1 MRVVRAAG
9 GPPWGLSPFLCAT
22 TAGRSARHPHL
33 LRELLAHQR
42 QDQRRLPHLG
52 CAGRR
57 GQRGGQGRGAPLP
70 QDRPGPAPAPR
81 LPSPSPTPAW
91 APTLA
96 QQQDADVPLHSS
108 RPNSSRSTF
117 PVLCPHCPPTSP
129 ALPAPLTRPHQRARR
144 AREAGCAAVPPRG
157 RTRHCWRCTGQGA
170 GPRPRVL
177 LSPSSFPSSF
187 PLGQDQ
193 PTLGRMALLGPQFW
207 TGYRRSGIWAEADF
221 RPGRRARPRAGG
233 AWRDQQTMRQCNTH
247 VYFKC
252 TGRNIEK
259 HSCANKHF
267 THAWG
272 LGNLHTESPESIQ
285 CEGTELSYPAIL
297 PSTRFST
304 NPACLSG
311 EPLPRPV

>member
-1 MRVVRAAG
+1 MAPPSHRTGPARPRPRAY
-9 GPPWGLSPFLCAT
+9 PRP
-22 TAGRSARHPHL
+22 AR
-33 LRELLAHQR
+33 
-42 QDQRRLPHLG
+42 
-52 CAGRR
+52 
-57 GQRGGQGRGAPLP
+57 PLP
-70 QDRPGPAPAPR
+70 GR
-81 LPSPSPTPAW
+81 LPSPSSRMRTSRFIAADPTPAG
-91 APTLA
+91 ALS
-96 QQQDADVPLHSS
+96 QSS
-108 RPNSSRSTF
+108 ALTARP
-117 PVLCPHCPPTSP
+117 P
-129 ALPAPLTRPHQRARR
+129 RPHFRPRSHGR
-144 AREAGCAAVPPRG
+144 TSEPGGPERPGCAAVPPRG

-233 AWRDQQTMRQCNTH
+233 AWRDQQTMRQYNPH